1 MNKSAVMPRPAR
13 RAPESCATAADLEPP
28 VVTVTVKLL
37 EPPAE
42 RLIEVG
48 LIEHE
53 AYCGAPLQLSDTL
66 PSNPAA
72 PMSDRL

>member
-1 MNKSAVMPRPAR
+1 MPRPAR
-13 RAPESCATAADLEPP
+13 RALESRVTAADPEPP
-28 VVTVTVKLL
+28 VVTATVKLL

-42 RLIEVG
+42 RLSDVG

-53 AYCGAPLQLSDTL
+53 AYSGAPLQLSDTL
-66 PSNPAA
+66 PLNPAA